1 MIMLTLL
8 GSFETENKN
17 DNPVEKSI
25 SDETQE
31 SVENSISD
39 ETQGPEEP
47 QEPDGKFTAL
57 NLYPLLYIAVEK
69 ASEEEDNDAVFPDG
83 MNYIIILI
91 HLFNYSEPETQ
102 ETSDNSEVAGLCTIS
117 SFP

>member
-1 MIMLTLL
+1 MLTLL

-17 DNPVEKSI
+17 DNPMEKSI

-57 NLYPLLYIAVEK
+57 SLYPLLYIAVEK
-69 ASEEEDNDAVFPDG
+69 ASEEEDNDPVIPDG
-83 MNYIIILI
+83 MNYIII
-91 HLFNYSEPETQ
+91 Y
-102 ETSDNSEVAGLCTIS
+102 
-117 SFP
+117 